1 MIRKIMWIRYT
12 KQQRKLK
19 AIIDEIKK
27 CNSIG
32 QPVLVGTTSI
42 ENSEQIS
49 KILSKE
55 NKASNIK
62 C

>member
-1 MIRKIMWIRYT
+1 MIRKDHVDKVFKT
-12 KQQRKLK
+12 AKEKLK
-19 AIIDEIKK
+19 AIIDEIKN

-49 KILSKE
+49 KILSK
-55 NKASNIK
+55 KK
-62 C
+62 